1 MFLDAV
7 RLSDL
12 QFFGGMFRA
21 GDGKVVVYAAPR
33 PLALQLFEQT
43 AGGKRHLPPPGESQF
58 ERLDLLFVRHRF
70 CAEVYLA
77 ELLPVPLRSGPGMD
91 AEGAEDALMR
101 GGEALD
107 EALVRGVNL
116 RDHEAAHAILKRAPV
131 DILVGA
137 PEGLVAEV
145 AVGVREELSA
155 HGS

>member
-1 MFLDAV
+1 
-7 RLSDL
+7 
-12 QFFGGMFRA
+12 
-21 GDGKVVVYAAPR
+21 
-33 PLALQLFEQT
+33 
-43 AGGKRHLPPPGESQF
+43 
-58 ERLDLLFVRHRF
+58 
-70 CAEVYLA
+70 
-77 ELLPVPLRSGPGMD
+77 MD

-116 RDHEAAHAILKRAPV
+116 REHEAAHAILKRAPV
-131 DILVGA
+131 DILGGA